1 MSTNHV
7 VSHEITMGDQT
18 ISFKTG
24 DKAFQ
29 ATGCV
34 TVQVGDTVVMATLV
48 ACPKEGD
55 AGFLPLMVDY
65 REPAFAAGR
74 IPGGYIKREGRP
86 SERETLTSRLIDRSI
101 RPLFPKDFRD
111 EVQVISKVISLDPNI
126 DPVIPAML
134 SVAAVLRISGMPIE
148 QTIGMAHVGGSSEK
162 SWILNPTN
170 TEKQECADLDLIV
183 AASKEAILMVE
194 SSANELSDQQML
206 EALNFAKSEIQNV
219 IEGIDAFV
227 AKATVTPYNHQQS
240 QAVEIDQSIIKLLE
254 QEASSYCKTV
264 FNIREKQARKGA
276 IAQEREQVITKARE
290 GQEESAIN
298 KSDLV
303 SWLADYEKNYYREQV
318 LAGESRMDGRDHQ
331 TVRPIQVG
339 TGVLPRSHG
348 SALFQRG
355 ETQALATVT
364 LGGGKD
370 AQSLDGIYGEEKEP
384 FMLHYNFPAFSVG
397 EVGFAMGPKRR
408 EIGHGRLAW
417 RAMQAVMPD
426 LVKAFPYAIR
436 VVSDILSCNG
446 SSSMATVCAT
456 SLALMDA
463 GVPLT
468 APVAGIAMGLIKQ
481 GDKHRVLT
489 DILGDEDHVGD
500 MDFKVAGTAKGI
512 TALQMDIKVSG
523 ISDAILTEALTAANQ
538 ARMTI
543 LDEMNKNLSQSRA
556 EISQYAPQF
565 ETLKI
570 KTSRIKDVIG
580 KGGATIREIIEKFGV
595 EIDIS
600 DDGLVKI
607 QAFEKLALQKAKAHI
622 ELLTK
627 EIEVDEVFQG
637 KVMRVI
643 DAGAFVSLIPGTD
656 GFLHIS
662 QISHERINNIHDYI
676 KEGEQVTVR
685 VIELDRQGRIRV
697 TKKDVP
703 QA

>member
-1 MSTNHV
+1 MSINHM
-7 VSHEITMGDQT
+7 VSHEINMGGQT

-48 ACPKEGD
+48 ACPKSSPAD
-55 AGFLPLMVDY
+55 FLPLMVDY
-65 REPAFAAGR
+65 REPVHSAGR

-86 SERETLTSRLIDRSI
+86 SERETLVSRLIDRSI

-111 EVQVISKVISLDPNI
+111 EVQVLTKVLSLDPQL

-134 SVAAVLRISGMPIE
+134 SVAAVLRTAGMPID
-148 QTIGMAHVGGSSEK
+148 QTIGMAHVAHTK
-162 SWILNPTN
+162 DQQLVVNPSN
-170 TEKQECADLDLIV
+170 EQKLECDDLDLIV

-206 EALNFAKSEIQNV
+206 DALNFAKTEIQQV
-219 IEGIDAFV
+219 VEGIDAFV
-227 AKATVTPYNHQQS
+227 AKTSVTPYIYQQS
-240 QAVEIDQSIIKLLE
+240 EHAEIDSSITSILE
-254 QEASSYCKTV
+254 QQASSYCPEV
-264 FNIREKQARKGA
+264 FNVSEKKERKLA
-276 IAQEREQVITKARE
+276 ISKARE
-290 GQEESAIN
+290 QATEKALAGQDAESIN
-298 KSDLV
+298 LGDLTN
-303 SWLADYEKNYYREQV
+303 WLADFEKNYYRTSILEGNQ
-318 LAGESRMDGRDHQ
+318 RMDGRDHQ
-331 TVRPIQVG
+331 TVRPIQAE
-339 TGVLPRSHG
+339 TSVLPRSHG

-370 AQSLDGIYGEEKEP
+370 TQSLDGIYGEEKQP
-384 FMLHYNFPAFSVG
+384 FMLHYNFPAYSVG

-417 RAMQAVMPD
+417 RALQAVMPD
-426 LVKAFPYAIR
+426 LVNQFPYVIR
-436 VVSDILSCNG
+436 AVSDILSCNG

-463 GVPLT
+463 GVPLK

-481 GDKHRVLT
+481 GDKYRVLT

-500 MDFKVAGTAKGI
+500 MDFKVAGTSKGI

-523 ISDAILTEALTAANQ
+523 ISDAILTEALTAANK

-543 LDEMNKNLSQSRA
+543 LETMNQNLPQARA
-556 EISQYAPQF
+556 EISEYAPQF

-580 KGGATIREIIEKFGV
+580 KGGATIREIIDKFGV

-607 QAFEKLALQKAKAHI
+607 QAFEKSALQKAKAHI
-622 ELLTK
+622 EVLTK
-627 EIEVDEVFQG
+627 EIEVDEIFRG

-643 DAGAFVSLIPGTD
+643 DAGAFVSLVPGKD

-662 QISHERINNIHDYI
+662 QITHERVNNIHDYI
-676 KEGEQVTVR
+676 KEGDEVTVR

-703 QA
+703 QT

>member
-1 MSTNHV
+1 MSINHM
-7 VSHEITMGDQT
+7 VSHEINMGGQT

-48 ACPKEGD
+48 ACPKSSPAD
-55 AGFLPLMVDY
+55 FLPLMVDY
-65 REPAFAAGR
+65 REPVHSAGR

-86 SERETLTSRLIDRSI
+86 SERETLVSRLIDRSI

-111 EVQVISKVISLDPNI
+111 EVQVLTKVLSLDPQL

-134 SVAAVLRISGMPIE
+134 SVAAVLRTAGMPID
-148 QTIGMAHVGGSSEK
+148 QTIGMAHVAHTK
-162 SWILNPTN
+162 DQQLVVNPSN
-170 TEKQECADLDLIV
+170 EQKLECDDLDLMV

-206 EALNFAKSEIQNV
+206 DALNFAKEEIQQV
-219 IEGIDAFV
+219 VEGIDAFV
-227 AKATVTPYNHQQS
+227 AKTSVTPYIYQQS
-240 QAVEIDQSIIKLLE
+240 EHVEIDSSITSILE
-254 QEASSYCKTV
+254 QQASSYCPEV
-264 FNIREKQARKGA
+264 FNVSEKKERKLA
-276 IAQEREQVITKARE
+276 ISKARE
-290 GQEESAIN
+290 QALEKALVGQDAESIN
-298 KSDLV
+298 LGDLTN
-303 SWLADYEKNYYREQV
+303 WLANFEKNYYRTSILEGNQ
-318 LAGESRMDGRDHQ
+318 RMDGRDHQ
-331 TVRPIQVG
+331 TVRPIQVE
-339 TGVLPRSHG
+339 TSALPRSHG

-370 AQSLDGIYGEEKEP
+370 AQSLDGIYGEEKQP
-384 FMLHYNFPAFSVG
+384 FMLHYNFPAYSVG

-417 RAMQAVMPD
+417 RALQAVMPD
-426 LVKAFPYAIR
+426 LVNQFPYVIR
-436 VVSDILSCNG
+436 AVSDILSCNG

-463 GVPLT
+463 GVPLK

-481 GDKHRVLT
+481 GDKYRVLT

-500 MDFKVAGTAKGI
+500 MDFKVAGTSKGI

-523 ISDAILTEALTAANQ
+523 ISDAILTEALTAANK

-543 LDEMNKNLSQSRA
+543 LETMNQNLPQARA

-580 KGGATIREIIEKFGV
+580 KGGATIREIIDKFGV

-607 QAFEKLALQKAKAHI
+607 QAFEKSALQKAKAHI
-622 ELLTK
+622 EVLTK
-627 EIEVDEVFQG
+627 EIEVDEIFRG

-643 DAGAFVSLIPGTD
+643 DAGAFVSLVPGKD

-662 QISHERINNIHDYI
+662 QITHERVNNIHDYI
-676 KEGEQVTVR
+676 KEGDEVTVR

-703 QA
+703 QT

>member
-1 MSTNHV
+1 M
-7 VSHEITMGDQT
+7 VSHEINMGGQT

-48 ACPKEGD
+48 ACPKSSPAD
-55 AGFLPLMVDY
+55 FLPLMVDY
-65 REPAFAAGR
+65 REPVHSAGR

-86 SERETLTSRLIDRSI
+86 SERETLVSRLIDRSI

-111 EVQVISKVISLDPNI
+111 EVQVLTKVLSLDPQL

-134 SVAAVLRISGMPIE
+134 SVAAVLRTAGMPID
-148 QTIGMAHVGGSSEK
+148 QTIGMAHVAHTK
-162 SWILNPTN
+162 DQQLVVNPSN
-170 TEKQECADLDLIV
+170 EQKLECDDLDLIV

-206 EALNFAKSEIQNV
+206 DALNFAKTEIQQV
-219 IEGIDAFV
+219 VEGIDAFV
-227 AKATVTPYNHQQS
+227 AKTSVTPYIYQQS
-240 QAVEIDQSIIKLLE
+240 EHAEIDSSITSILE
-254 QEASSYCKTV
+254 QQASSYCPEV
-264 FNIREKQARKGA
+264 FNVSEKKERKLA
-276 IAQEREQVITKARE
+276 ISKARE
-290 GQEESAIN
+290 QATEKALAGQDAESIN
-298 KSDLV
+298 LGDLTN
-303 SWLADYEKNYYREQV
+303 WLADFEKNYYRTSILEGNQ
-318 LAGESRMDGRDHQ
+318 RMDGRDHQ
-331 TVRPIQVG
+331 TVRPIQAE
-339 TGVLPRSHG
+339 TSVLPRSHG

-370 AQSLDGIYGEEKEP
+370 TQSLDGIYGEEKQP
-384 FMLHYNFPAFSVG
+384 FMLHYNFPAYSVG

-417 RAMQAVMPD
+417 RALQAVMPD
-426 LVKAFPYAIR
+426 LVNQFPYVIR
-436 VVSDILSCNG
+436 AVSDILSCNG

-463 GVPLT
+463 GVPLK

-481 GDKHRVLT
+481 GDKYRVLT

-500 MDFKVAGTAKGI
+500 MDFKVAGTSKGI

-523 ISDAILTEALTAANQ
+523 ISDAILTEALTAANK

-543 LDEMNKNLSQSRA
+543 LETMNQNLPQARA
-556 EISQYAPQF
+556 EISEYAPQF

-580 KGGATIREIIEKFGV
+580 KGGATIREIIDKFGV

-607 QAFEKLALQKAKAHI
+607 QAFEKSALQKAKAHI
-622 ELLTK
+622 EVLTK
-627 EIEVDEVFQG
+627 EIEVDEIFRG

-643 DAGAFVSLIPGTD
+643 DAGAFVSLVPGKD

-662 QISHERINNIHDYI
+662 QITHERVNNIHDYI
-676 KEGEQVTVR
+676 KEGDEVTVR

-703 QA
+703 QT